1 MSETFFPDRMRCKN
15 CRKKLEDTVLNGQ
28 FCSYR
33 CVPHPAPKP
42 QVEKA
47 PRHCKR
53 EVNGVWNW
61 KTKYRYEGEV
71 PERLRLDPATNI
83 YRCDYCLFLHVGHS
97 RVKPEDNQK
106 LRRVVHDYETLGSVI
121 QRRRE
126 QLNWDK
132 KRLANDL
139 KVPIIRITEIE
150 NGNPAMSVAVLF
162 KVLSRL
168 KLTVE
173 IIER

>member
-1 MSETFFPDRMRCKN
+1 MSETLFPERLRCKT
-15 CRKKLEDTVLNGQ
+15 CRKKLEDTVLNGM

-33 CVPHPAPKP
+33 CVPAPAPSP
-42 QVEKA
+42 SVSVA

-53 EVNGVWNW
+53 EVNSVWSF
-61 KTKYRYEGEV
+61 KTKYRYEKEV
-71 PERLRLDPATNI
+71 PEKLRNDPATNI

-97 RVKPEDNQK
+97 RVKPEDATK
-106 LRRVVHDYETLGSVI
+106 LRRVVHDETILGSVI

-132 KRLANDL
+132 KRLAHDL
-139 KVPIIRITEIE
+139 NVPMIRITEIE
-150 NGNPAMSVAVLF
+150 NNSPKMSVHVLF
-162 KVLSRL
+162 KVMNRL